1 MLTQNQGV
9 FMRIKKVTDDY
20 IEFDTGDTLRSYH
33 MPACCEDNYTAFKE
47 VDDLALEA
55 DFDQPLMFEAVFGGF
70 RFGNEGK
77 MFFVPCYSEQNGYY
91 TNEVDIELNGSRV
104 LSCEGTL
111 I

>member
-1 MLTQNQGV
+1 MLAQNQGV
-9 FMRIKKVTDDY
+9 FMRIKKVTDGY
-20 IEFDTGDTLRSYH
+20 IEFDTGDTLYSYH
-33 MPACCEDNYTAFKE
+33 MPACCEYNYAAFKE

-77 MFFVPCYSEQNGYY
+77 MFFVPCYSNQNGYY

-104 LSCEGTL
+104 LSCKGTL

>member
-1 MLTQNQGV
+1 MLAQNQGV
-9 FMRIKKVTDDY
+9 FMRIKKVTDGY
-20 IEFDTGDTLRSYH
+20 IEFNTGDTLYSYH
-33 MPACCEDNYTAFKE
+33 MPACCEYNYAAFKE

-77 MFFVPCYSEQNGYY
+77 MFFVPCYSNQNGYY

-104 LSCEGTL
+104 LSCKGTL